1 MSNWVCRGRRRSAT
15 GTDINDQRRTERMQ
29 FENILFEKA
38 AQTATIT
45 LNRPEAYNALNE
57 GLFKDLARALE
68 ICADDD
74 DTRAVVLT
82 GAGKAFCSGGDISAF
97 REEIDTNPS
106 DPLRQLIKILNVC
119 ILGLRALPKPVIAA
133 VNGAVGGGGMSLMAA
148 CDLRICASSV
158 RFRQAYTNLGLV
170 PDGAWALTVGR
181 LIGFNKA
188 QELIFL
194 DPVFDAEQALAWG
207 LVNRVVADGDLQRV
221 AAEMAM
227 RLSKGPTRSYAI
239 AKENINHA
247 MLDQLERQLER
258 ERSGMIRAA
267 KTADYKEG
275 LRAFFEKRPP
285 AFSGK

>member
-1 MSNWVCRGRRRSAT
+1 
-15 GTDINDQRRTERMQ
+15 MQ

-38 AQTATIT
+38 AQTVTIT
-45 LNRPEAYNALNE
+45 LNRPAAYNALNE
-57 GLFKDLARALE
+57 ALFKDLARALE

-82 GAGKAFCSGGDISAF
+82 GAGKAFCSGGDIAAF

-106 DPLRQLIKILNVC
+106 DPLRQLIKTLNVF
-119 ILGLRALPKPVIAA
+119 IFGLRALPKPVIAA
-133 VNGAVGGGGMSLMAA
+133 VNGAVGGAGMSLMAA
-148 CDLRICASSV
+148 CDLRVCASSV

-181 LIGFNKA
+181 LIGLNKA

-207 LVNRVVADGDLQRV
+207 LVNRVVAL
-221 AAEMAM
+221 
-227 RLSKGPTRSYAI
+227 RLAKGPTRSYAI

-285 AFSGK
+285 VFSGK

>member
-1 MSNWVCRGRRRSAT
+1 
-15 GTDINDQRRTERMQ
+15 MQ
-29 FENILFEKA
+29 FQNILFEKA

-45 LNRPEAYNALNE
+45 LNRPAAYNALNE
-57 GLFKDLARALE
+57 ELFKDLARALE
-68 ICADDD
+68 LCADDE

-82 GAGKAFCSGGDISAF
+82 GAGKAFCSGGDIAAF

-106 DPLRQLIKILNVC
+106 DPLRQLIKILNIC

-148 CDLRICASSV
+148 CDLRICSASV
-158 RFRQAYTNLGLV
+158 RFRQAYTNLGLT
-170 PDGAWALTVGR
+170 PDGGWALTVGR

-194 DPVFDAEQALAWG
+194 DPVFNAEQALAWG
-207 LVNRVVADGDLQRV
+207 LVNQVVADGDLSRIV
-221 AAEMAM
+221 METAM
-227 RLSKGPTRSYAI
+227 KLAKGPTQSFAI
-239 AKENINHA
+239 AKENMNYA

-258 ERSGMIRAA
+258 ERSGMVRAA

-275 LRAFFEKRPP
+275 MRAFFEKRPP
-285 AFSGK
+285 VFSGR

>member
-1 MSNWVCRGRRRSAT
+1 
-15 GTDINDQRRTERMQ
+15 MQ
-29 FENILFEKA
+29 FEHILFTKT

-45 LNRPEAYNALNE
+45 LNRPESYNALNE

-82 GAGKAFCSGGDISAF
+82 GAGKAFCSGGDIAAF
-97 REEIDTNPS
+97 REEIETNPS
-106 DPLRQLIKILNVC
+106 DPLRQLIKTLNVF

-133 VNGAVGGGGMSLMAA
+133 VNGAVGGAGMSLVAA

-227 RLSKGPTRSYAI
+227 KLAKGPTQSFAI